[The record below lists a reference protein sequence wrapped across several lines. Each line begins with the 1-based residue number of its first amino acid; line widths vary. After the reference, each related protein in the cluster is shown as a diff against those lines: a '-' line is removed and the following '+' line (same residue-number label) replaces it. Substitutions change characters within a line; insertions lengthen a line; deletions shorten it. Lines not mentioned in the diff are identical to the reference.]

1 MKLAI
6 RHVRLPLHVAQL
18 PLISSGLKAMA
29 ALRPRTL
36 TSPFLPLFSF
46 SFSLLVS
53 VDSFLLPEDIHFVP
67 SHSLELNPSININ
80 NGLVHFYSSRVYSMP
95 LRIGTWGV
103 DAESARGA
111 MQIAVVSSDT
121 VLIIDKIENNPLKDA
136 EGKPAWASVY
146 SLKSHTARPL
156 KLVTNSFCAGGGW
169 LSNVV
174 NIGGNPV
181 VESGGGKAENGLQ
194 GVRLYNPCA
203 ENENC
208 EIFESPNVSRLSDGS
223 LLIIGGAYGGG
234 WTNFKELNNPTYEFY
249 PPKNINGFN
258 VQLTDLIVMLDWQ
271 RNVETRLPD
280 LPNGQRITYPMSG
293 AGVMLPLR
301 WDKAFAAE
309 ILMCGGSDTDD
320 RVKDTDLSAKTTPG
334 SSQCSRM
341 VLNNR
346 GIKKGWQV
354 EKLPT
359 PWMMPE
365 GVLLPTGQVLI
376 INGASTGTAGY
387 ANLKDQVGVSNADN
401 PVFQPVLYD
410 PDAPAGKR
418 FSREGLPTSNIPR
431 MYHSVATLLPSG
443 AIFVAGSNPNEDV
456 TERTYGTEYRTEIL
470 YPDYMSKPRPVIT
483 RVPDNIEYN
492 RFNRVIFSMPG
503 AKRSHRRG
511 IFDFFFKKVEVVL
524 MDFGF
529 ATHGVHMDQRL
540 VSLATFTYG
549 KRHLQFQGPPNPNVY
564 PPGPAWLFV
573 IVDGVPSEAVKV
585 MVGEGRSPPV
595 DLGAIENM
603 LANTGNPVPIEALHN
618 NLPGRL
624 PFIHTD
630 LILDTINELHI
641 GHFYDL
647 LPSTLVVFY
656 GHLDGHFYFEY
667 SIAT

>member
-1 MKLAI
+1 MAWSTFTLLAFI
-6 RHVRLPLHVAQL
+6 PC
-18 PLISSGLKAMA
+18 
-29 ALRPRTL
+29 
-36 TSPFLPLFSF
+36 LF
-46 SFSLLVS
+46 
-53 VDSFLLPEDIHFVP
+53 
-67 SHSLELNPSININ
+67 
-80 NGLVHFYSSRVYSMP
+80 
-95 LRIGTWGV
+95 
-103 DAESARGA
+103 ASARGAWTLNQPGTTGVGA

-169 LSNVV
+169 LSNGTMV

-208 EIFESPNVSRLSDGS
+208 EIFESPNRIRLTSARWYPSGARLSDGS

-258 VQLTDLIVMLDWQ
+258 GLQIPSQFLVDTLPHNLFPHVFALPNNQIFVAANNKTMMLDWQ

-346 GIKKGWQV
+346 GIKKWFNFVHHRGWQV

-603 LANTGNPVPIEALHN
+603 LANTGNPVPIEALQH
-618 NLPGRL
+618 
-624 PFIHTD
+624 
-630 LILDTINELHI
+630 
-641 GHFYDL
+641 
-647 LPSTLVVFY
+647 
-656 GHLDGHFYFEY
+656 
-667 SIAT
+667 A

>member
-1 MKLAI
+1 
-6 RHVRLPLHVAQL
+6 
-18 PLISSGLKAMA
+18 
-29 ALRPRTL
+29 
-36 TSPFLPLFSF
+36 
-46 SFSLLVS
+46 
-53 VDSFLLPEDIHFVP
+53 
-67 SHSLELNPSININ
+67 
-80 NGLVHFYSSRVYSMP
+80 
-95 LRIGTWGV
+95 
-103 DAESARGA
+103 
-111 MQIAVVSSDT
+111 
-121 VLIIDKIENNPLKDA
+121 
-136 EGKPAWASVY
+136 
-146 SLKSHTARPL
+146 
-156 KLVTNSFCAGGGW
+156 
-169 LSNVV
+169 
-174 NIGGNPV
+174 
-181 VESGGGKAENGLQ
+181 
-194 GVRLYNPCA
+194 
-203 ENENC
+203 
-208 EIFESPNVSRLSDGS
+208 
-223 LLIIGGAYGGG
+223 
-234 WTNFKELNNPTYEFY
+234 
-249 PPKNINGFN
+249 
-258 VQLTDLIVMLDWQ
+258 
-271 RNVETRLPD
+271 
-280 LPNGQRITYPMSG
+280 
-293 AGVMLPLR
+293 
-301 WDKAFAAE
+301 
-309 ILMCGGSDTDD
+309 
-320 RVKDTDLSAKTTPG
+320 
-334 SSQCSRM
+334 
-341 VLNNR
+341 
-346 GIKKGWQV
+346 
-354 EKLPT
+354 
-359 PWMMPE
+359 MPE

-603 LANTGNPVPIEALHN
+603 LANTGNPVPIEALQH
-618 NLPGRL
+618 
-624 PFIHTD
+624 
-630 LILDTINELHI
+630 
-641 GHFYDL
+641 
-647 LPSTLVVFY
+647 
-656 GHLDGHFYFEY
+656 
-667 SIAT
+667 A

>member
-1 MKLAI
+1 MAWST
-6 RHVRLPLHVAQL
+6 LPLLVL
-18 PLISSGLKAMA
+18 VPC
-29 ALRPRTL
+29 
-36 TSPFLPLFSF
+36 LF
-46 SFSLLVS
+46 
-53 VDSFLLPEDIHFVP
+53 
-67 SHSLELNPSININ
+67 
-80 NGLVHFYSSRVYSMP
+80 
-95 LRIGTWGV
+95 
-103 DAESARGA
+103 ASARGAWTLSQPGTTGVGA

-169 LSNVV
+169 LSNGTMV

-194 GVRLYNPCA
+194 GVRLFNPCA

-208 EIFESPNVSRLSDGS
+208 EIYESPNRIRLTSARWYPSGARLSDGS
-223 LLIIGGAYGGG
+223 LLVIGGAYGGG

-249 PPKNINGFN
+249 PPKNLNGYNGIQIPSQFLVDTLPHN
-258 VQLTDLIVMLDWQ
+258 LFPHVFALPNNQVFVAANNRTMMLDWQ

-309 ILMCGGSDTDD
+309 ILMCGGSDIDD
-320 RVKDTDLSAKTTPG
+320 RVKETELSAKTTPG
-334 SSQCSRM
+334 SSQCARM
-341 VLNNR
+341 ALNDR
-346 GIKKGWQV
+346 GIRKGWQV
-354 EKLPT
+354 EKLPN

-376 INGASTGTAGY
+376 VNGAASGTAGY
-387 ANLKDQVGVSNADN
+387 GNLKDQVGVSNADN

-410 PDAPAGKR
+410 PDAPVGRR
-418 FSREGLPTSNIPR
+418 FSRNGLPTSNIAR

-443 AIFVAGSNPNEDV
+443 AVFISGSNPNEDV
-456 TERTYGTEYRTEIL
+456 TDRTYGTDYRTEIL

-483 RVPDNIEYN
+483 RVPDNFQYN
-492 RFNRVIFSMPG
+492 RLNKIIFSMPG
-503 AKRSHRRG
+503 DKSKHRRG
-511 IFDFFFKKVEVVL
+511 LLDFLFKKVEVVL

-540 VSLATFTYG
+540 VSLFTVPYG
-549 KRHLQFQGPPNPNVY
+549 KRHIQVQGPPNPNVY

-585 MVGEGRSPPV
+585 MVGDGNSPPV
-595 DLGAIENM
+595 DQGAIENM
-603 LANTGNPVPIEALHN
+603 LANTGNPVPVQALQH
-618 NLPGRL
+618 
-624 PFIHTD
+624 
-630 LILDTINELHI
+630 
-641 GHFYDL
+641 
-647 LPSTLVVFY
+647 
-656 GHLDGHFYFEY
+656 
-667 SIAT
+667 A